1 MDFEINF
8 FLLLDN
14 SLEKQFIKFLSLSF
28 SIHDKGIIQVEFK
41 KERVVNFINQSKSF
55 ISKNIFRKSNYSN
68 NFAFLL

>member
-1 MDFEINF
+1 M
-8 FLLLDN
+8 LLDN

-28 SIHDKGIIQVEFK
+28 SVHDKGIIKVEFK
-41 KERVVNFINQSKSF
+41 KERVINLINQGKGF